1 MKPVSV
7 FIAAFL
13 LVFSLARA
21 DEPALPAAVESTRP
35 AVADLAQSAAEKD
48 VQSAAVKEL
57 AVLRRQNK
65 ELSVHVRNIVAD
77 RQVVLDQLKAM
88 KADNDRLRKK
98 DALRR
103 GELAVLKK
111 SQILL
116 ARQAVRLERAR
127 TDCQQKEARLAK
139 RMPPESLKR
148 ENADLHY
155 NLGVVF
161 QEQKRYDAAARE
173 FGLAV
178 KANPGDRDAHFNLAL
193 VYDRGQ
199 NNRAEAI
206 RHYREY
212 LRLAPD
218 EADAAKVRERL
229 AVLEAE
235 QRVWGQPFAAGLDD
249 REKLGRP

>member
-1 MKPVSV
+1 MKRTYLFVLVFCLVSSFARGQEPVS
-7 FIAAFL
+7 AA
-13 LVFSLARA
+13 AT
-21 DEPALPAAVESTRP
+21 E
-35 AVADLAQSAAEKD
+35 
-48 VQSAAVKEL
+48 EL
-57 AVLRRQNK
+57 AELRRQNR
-65 ELSVHVRNIVAD
+65 ELSVHVRNVVAD
-77 RQVVLDQLKAM
+77 RQVVQDRLKVVTGE
-88 KADNDRLRKK
+88 NESLRKK

-111 SQILL
+111 AQIALVRKV
-116 ARQAVRLERAR
+116 ARLERAN
-127 TDCQQKEARLAK
+127 TFCQQKEARSAE
-139 RMPPESLKR
+139 RVVPQALKR

-199 NNRAEAI
+199 NNRSAAI

-212 LRLAPD
+212 LRLAAD
-218 EADAAKVRERL
+218 SADAAKVRERL

-235 QRVWGQPFAAGLDD
+235 QKVWGQPFAAGLDD

>member
-1 MKPVSV
+1 MRNFFFLIFWFVVPVTLVLAQDPPSPD
-7 FIAAFL
+7 IAARL
-13 LVFSLARA
+13 L
-21 DEPALPAAVESTRP
+21 
-35 AVADLAQSAAEKD
+35 
-48 VQSAAVKEL
+48 EL
-57 AVLRRQNK
+57 DRQNR
-65 ELSVHVRNIVAD
+65 ELSVHVRNVVAD
-77 RQVVLDQLKAM
+77 RQVVQDRLKVVTSE
-88 KADNDRLRKK
+88 NESLRKK

-103 GELAVLKK
+103 GELAVFKK
-111 SQILL
+111 AQIAL
-116 ARQAVRLERAR
+116 ARKVARLERAR
-127 TDCQQKEARLAK
+127 TACQQKESRSAERVA
-139 RMPPESLKR
+139 PQALKR

-199 NNRAEAI
+199 NNRSAAI
-206 RHYREY
+206 LHYREY

-235 QRVWGQPFAAGLDD
+235 QKVWGQPFAAGLDD